1 MQLFTG
7 CLWPQSVL
15 RDPATPSP
23 LSGVSINPLG
33 QDYAASNTHYLS
45 YGSPDR
51 YFFQR
56 APQLFK
62 PELLLLAQEYL
73 KCSVVWAIRFRLQ
86 ISTLIDYNIVQAVG
100 TFRKKMNESRNEAV
114 PHLDTREPLC
124 PSLCPRPSLS
134 I

>member
-15 RDPATPSP
+15 RYSATPSP

-33 QDYAASNTHYLS
+33 LDYMASNTHYLS
-45 YGSPDR
+45 YESPHR
-51 YFFQR
+51 YLYQR
-56 APQLFK
+56 VLQLFK

-73 KCSVVWAIRFRLQ
+73 KCSAVWAIRFHLQ

-100 TFRKKMNESRNEAV
+100 KFRKMNKGRNKIV
-114 PHLDTREPLC
+114 PHLDAREPLC
-124 PSLCPRPSLS
+124 PSLCP
-134 I
+134 